1 MSAKKQAAIRRKKR
15 EPEKDAQEILEMLA
29 GELGSVF
36 AFHEDKSFNPAFQ
49 VDEEGSGGPSW
60 ADEAEEVALHLS
72 GVLPS
77 EGPEDEIWWSA
88 FGRGCQQMK
97 RKLEHRRFA
106 LIMLR
111 EGEED
116 EEDQEAV

>member
-1 MSAKKQAAIRRKKR
+1 MSAKKQAAIRHKR
-15 EPEKDAQEILEMLA
+15 RELSKDAQEILEMLA

-49 VDEEGSGGPSW
+49 VDGPSW

-88 FGRGCQQMK
+88 FRRGCQQMK
-97 RKLEHRRFA
+97 RKLEHRRFT

-111 EGEED
+111 EGDEED
-116 EEDQEAV
+116 EEEQEQGAV